1 MNIVK
6 NVMDKIKDMIKN
18 HKKLSL
24 ALLLLITVSIIGTVV
39 LLNKPKTVE
48 QPNVTETKQEV
59 KDEKKTSTK
68 EDKKS
73 DEKKKDNNDTDK
85 KSESKTSD
93 KKEDVKA
100 DDKKADTKAEE
111 TNNTTSNTTVAPTD
125 NTTST
130 TSVTPKND
138 TPKNTETTTSNK
150 PDNVPAPCVPTYT
163 TVNHPA
169 VGHYEQREIMP
180 AYNKPIYAEKLVGGQ
195 TGRLYNNTSEFL
207 SQDDDFS
214 YSVQQ
219 VQVDTEYV
227 PAVYDNV
234 WVEDQPAYTTTE
246 ASGC

>member
-1 MNIVK
+1 MN
-6 NVMDKIKDMIKN
+6 KIINTIKN
-18 HKKLSL
+18 HKKLTI
-24 ALLLLITVSIIGTVV
+24 ALLLLITVSVIGTVII
-39 LLNKPKTVE
+39 LNKPKTIE
-48 QPNVTETKQEV
+48 QPKVAETKQEV

-73 DEKKKDNNDTDK
+73 DDKKKDDK
-85 KSESKTSD
+85 KYDEKKT
-93 KKEDVKA
+93 DVKPEA
-100 DDKKADTKAEE
+100 TTTPSNDVTVEE
-111 TNNTTSNTTVAPTD
+111 TKNTTSNNVS
-125 NTTST
+125 NNTST
-130 TSVTPKND
+130 TTN
-138 TPKNTETTTSNK
+138 NTSSNSTSNN
-150 PDNVPAPCVPTYT
+150 NVPAPCVPTYT
-163 TVNHPA
+163 TVTHPA

-195 TGRLYNNTSEFL
+195 TGRTYNSVNEFL